1 MEITQTIRGSR
12 TYTWRIN
19 MKSDNSFEMITI
31 GGGCFWCVEAIFARI
46 KGISKITSGYAGG
59 ITENP
64 TYEEVCTEQTEH
76 AEVVQIHFDPNKI
89 SYDNLLEIFFY
100 THDPTTLNRQGAD
113 IGSQYRSIILYHN
126 IEQKN
131 IAEKYIAFLIENDIY
146 NKKIVTELVKFN
158 KFYPAENYHQNYYSN
173 NQSQSYCTFVIS
185 PKLQKL
191 YSSNFYEKYKK

>member
-1 MEITQTIRGSR
+1 
-12 TYTWRIN
+12 
-19 MKSDNSFEMITI
+19 MKSNNSFEMITI

-126 IEQKN
+126 IQ
-131 IAEKYIAFLIENDIY
+131 
-146 NKKIVTELVKFN
+146 
-158 KFYPAENYHQNYYSN
+158 Q
-173 NQSQSYCTFVIS
+173 
-185 PKLQKL
+185 
-191 YSSNFYEKYKK
+191 

>member
-1 MEITQTIRGSR
+1 MSKQEIVSL
-12 TYTWRIN
+12 
-19 MKSDNSFEMITI
+19 K
-31 GGGCFWCVEAIFARI
+31 
-46 KGISKITSGYAGG
+46 
-59 ITENP
+59 
-64 TYEEVCTEQTEH
+64 EEVSILKEKIEK
-76 AEVVQIHFDPNKI
+76 NK
-89 SYDNLLEIFFY
+89 SLSDKKYKELNNNLLEIFFY

>member
-1 MEITQTIRGSR
+1 
-12 TYTWRIN
+12 
-19 MKSDNSFEMITI
+19 MKNNNSFEMITI

-46 KGISKITSGYAGG
+46 KGVLEITSGYAGG

-64 TYEEVCTEQTEH
+64 TYEEVCTEKTEH

-113 IGSQYRSIILYHN
+113 IGSQYRSMILYHN

-146 NKKIVTELVKFN
+146 NKKIVTELVEFN

-173 NQSQSYCTFVIS
+173 NQSQPYCTFVIS

>member
-89 SYDNLLEIFFY
+89 SYANLLEIFFY